1 VSARA
6 AALADEFAQRSQE
19 VIETIASY
27 SQEQLRARC
36 AGENCTVATLGCH
49 VAAVHALASDWIRTA
64 ASGKPLP
71 AVTMDMVDR
80 ENARQMERDAD
91 RSPDEVL
98 AALRTEG
105 AEAIRLVRNLSDAE
119 LDRSTHFALLG
130 SEVTTE
136 DLIRRILIGD
146 VEGHLASIR
155 RAVVA
160 TPMG

>member
-1 VSARA
+1 
-6 AALADEFAQRSQE
+6 
-19 VIETIASY
+19 
-27 SQEQLRARC
+27 
-36 AGENCTVATLGCH
+36 
-49 VAAVHALASDWIRTA
+49 
-64 ASGKPLP
+64 
-71 AVTMDMVDR
+71 MVDR